1 MLKKQDV
8 LNLIDDQLKRIDDSC
23 TMDDVAE
30 VSLLMLR
37 NKVENLPEV
46 GEDDLK

>member
-1 MLKKQDV
+1 MVKKQDV
-8 LNLIDDQLKRIDDSC
+8 LQLIDEQLKRIDDSC